1 MDTTSLATDGA
12 PPRARPTSA
21 PTTELFDAPPGS
33 LADRI
38 GRRLPGRAIRVG
50 ALVDVTGFLLMAT
63 LLIGL
68 GLILTDFVLDGPVGR
83 WDLELIRRLVETR
96 SPLVNGWSTI
106 GSSFGDTLTVVAIAT
121 AATIVLALRR
131 AWAHAA
137 FLIGALLIEVTSF
150 VITTFV
156 IDRNRPRVPKLDA
169 APPTSS
175 FPSGHAAASIVLFV
189 ALALIVTSFTRN
201 VAVRAVVWT
210 IAVLVPAAVA
220 VSRMQRGMHHAT
232 DIAGSVIGALGC
244 LLLSLLAVRAAVVS
258 ARADATDEARMQGVR
273 A

>member
-1 MDTTSLATDGA
+1 MDTSSLAADAA
-12 PPRARPTSA
+12 PPLRQPVPARATD
-21 PTTELFDAPPGS
+21 LFVAPPDS
-33 LADRI
+33 FADRI
-38 GRRLPGRAIRVG
+38 GRRFPRRPVRVG
-50 ALVDVTGFLLMAT
+50 ALVDVAGFLLMAT

-68 GLILTDFVLDGPVGR
+68 GLILTNLVLDGPVGR
-83 WDLELIRRLVETR
+83 WDLEVIRRLVETR

-106 GSSFGDTLTVVAIAT
+106 GSSFGDTLTVIAIAT
-121 AATIVLALRR
+121 AATVVLALRR

-137 FLIGALLIEVTSF
+137 FLVGALLIEVTSF
-150 VITTFV
+150 VTTTFV

-201 VAVRAVVWT
+201 VAIRAVVWT

-220 VSRMQRGMHHAT
+220 ISRMQRGMHHAT

-244 LLLSLLAVRAAVVS
+244 LLLSILAVRAAVVS
-258 ARADATDEARMQGVR
+258 ARADATDETTTEGVR